1 MDCPEITPLRALK
14 TSTLIPRKI
23 LSMILVNAAV
33 VPETSFS
40 NAAESSRRSSA
51 AVNSVLG
58 DRCEACMLILEIK
71 LAVTLVT
78 PL

>member
-1 MDCPEITPLRALK
+1 
-14 TSTLIPRKI
+14 
-23 LSMILVNAAV
+23 MILVNAAV